1 MAFFAMVLSHFF
13 YIAYDQ
19 LEEAFKA
26 DEKEEESSGK
36 PSFESNFDL
45 ICLCSSEKG
54 FVGSKAKGQDRR
66 SSKPNRWGTEKR
78 PRKGMC
84 EMAAFS

>member
-1 MAFFAMVLSHFF
+1 MVLSHFF

-19 LEEAFKA
+19 LEAFKA
-26 DEKEEESSGK
+26 DEKEEEESSGK

-54 FVGSKAKGQDRR
+54 FVGSKAKGRDRR
-66 SSKPNRWGTEKR
+66 SSKPNRCGTGKR
-78 PRKGMC
+78 PLKGMC